1 MVNDECTLNAVV
13 EQVVMNDPEFADT
26 NVDEKTI
33 KSRVRRQLVNGL
45 NGSAETKNGMT
56 AQGISYDD
64 GYNYWYKVDN
74 SKDGAAK
81 HFIQRGKD
89 FQNDCE
95 FHCFKLFQIMCKCL
109 CCLVQRSVSIMCL

>member
-1 MVNDECTLNAVV
+1 MVKDECTLNAAV
-13 EQVVMNDPEFADT
+13 EQVLMKDPEFADT

-64 GYNYWYKVDN
+64 GYNYWVKVDN
-74 SKDGAAK
+74 SRDGAAK
-81 HFIQRGKD
+81 YFIQRGKD
-89 FQNDCE
+89 FS
-95 FHCFKLFQIMCKCL
+95 K
-109 CCLVQRSVSIMCL
+109 